1 VKGSVESDQ
10 VSAEE
15 KPKPRRRWLKGC
27 GLGCGS
33 VVLLAVILAG
43 AGFLYRGWLVERM
56 RSQFAA
62 NYGKAVEERTLST
75 AEEEVF
81 FDLMVSIQRP
91 ETTVSAS
98 SYACILLD
106 RCLHRRDTGYR
117 ERVLAAATEMRELLD
132 ASPSAGFR
140 DLRDVMAKYP
150 ELSMRNWRDQ
160 Q

>member
-1 VKGSVESDQ
+1 
-10 VSAEE
+10 
-15 KPKPRRRWLKGC
+15 
-27 GLGCGS
+27 LGCGS
-33 VVLLAVILAG
+33 VVLLAVILTG
-43 AGFLYRGWLVERM
+43 AGFLYRGWLVERL
-56 RSQFAA
+56 RSQFTA
-62 NYGKAVEERTLST
+62 NYGKAVEEGNLST

-106 RCLHRRDTGYR
+106 RCLRRRDTGYR

-140 DLRDVMAKYP
+140 DLRDIMAKYP
-150 ELSMRNWRDQ
+150 ELSMRNWRDRQ
-160 Q
+160 QKESAEAAGP